1 MRAGN
6 AGYEIK
12 SPYPAL
18 FHGFIIRARPK
29 TVIFPNLC
37 VPAERDLRFA
47 STGSNYNPRNT
58 QCIPACPVG
67 LGDRTGVVIIFTFID
82 LEKKDLILG
91 LPPGWLVAGCKGW
104 R

>member
-18 FHGFIIRARPK
+18 FHGFINRARPK
-29 TVIFPNLC
+29 TVIFPNLF

-47 STGSNYNPRNT
+47 STGSNYNSRNT
-58 QCIPACPVG
+58 QCFH
-67 LGDRTGVVIIFTFID
+67 VVIIFFILD
-82 LEKKDLILG
+82 LEKTISFSDCLLVG
-91 LPPGWLVAGCKGW
+91 LSQDAKAGGSAPTSVP
-104 R
+104 